1 MAGALRRAR
10 GGLLPESI
18 TLLLQEVEKDQYD
31 RAVAETAAVA
41 ARERA
46 QPGAA
51 AGGERRRASGG
62 RAGAAGGRAALW
74 VEKYAPRGYIDL
86 LSDEQINR

>member
-18 TLLLQEVEKDQYD
+18 SSLLQAVEKDQYD
-31 RAVAETAAVA
+31 RAMAETAAA
-41 ARERA
+41 
-46 QPGAA
+46 AA
-51 AGGERRRASGG
+51 AGEQAGPGGAARRERRRSGG
-62 RAGAAGGRAALW
+62 SGGGRAALW
-74 VEKYAPRGYIDL
+74 VEKYAPRSYIDL